1 MMKTYKT
8 KVEFYD
14 VDSMNV
20 VWHGNYVKF
29 IEKAR
34 CEFLQDLG
42 YDYEMMKKE
51 GFAYPVAKMDF
62 KFIKPLFFKD
72 EIEIKVKLL
81 QIDGFLKL
89 KYEIFNKNAKK
100 VCVATTSQV
109 CVDIKSMQSVYEA
122 PKTLR
127 ELVKGIL

>member
-1 MMKTYKT
+1 MKTYKT

-42 YDYEMMKKE
+42 YDYEMMNPE

-62 KFIKPLFFKD
+62 KFIK
-72 EIEIKVKLL
+72 
-81 QIDGFLKL
+81 
-89 KYEIFNKNAKK
+89 
-100 VCVATTSQV
+100 
-109 CVDIKSMQSVYEA
+109 
-122 PKTLR
+122 
-127 ELVKGIL
+127 